1 MQYTIPLPNR
11 VCLITLRNSL
21 RPPEYVRVVQ
31 AYAASANAVT
41 DAELYKSSTANLVR
55 NTINLIN

>member
-41 DAELYKSSTANLVR
+41 DAELYKSSTAHLVR
-55 NTINLIN
+55 K